1 MLFPRPKRTMLFPR
15 PKPTAA
21 PGVKICFNDNSDAG
35 RRIFYIDI
43 KDVRKWRDEF
53 KPKRLDTKADR
64 RRQNT
69 RTSMGQWAIANSSF
83 VKSNQKD
90 TPTPQREPESMGSE
104 SPSDSLIFTR
114 EKMDLLGDTKYNG
127 TVDAE
132 MIAERAKTERILEGT
147 LTPDPDRDYEGEF
160 TLLFLSFVE
169 AQRQRQPNI
178 VHDGSKG
185 WKFLHGII
193 TAGQSDGPSELPA
206 YHSSQRAFLI
216 VRKLR
221 GRFLVTCSVQ
231 NINACSHAELLKLM
245 WQMEM
250 NGWNDMIYVTQ
261 KDEEVPY
268 RIESKEKAEV
278 LEWGRFEE
286 DYESPPMPANETRRV
301 EKYSIGL
308 QTGCS

>member
-1 MLFPRPKRTMLFPR
+1 MLFPR

-43 KDVRKWRDEF
+43 KDVRKWRDAF
-53 KPKRLDTKADR
+53 KPKRLDIKADR

-69 RTSMGQWAIANSSF
+69 RTSTGQWAITNSSF
-83 VKSNQKD
+83 VICNQKD
-90 TPTPQREPESMGSE
+90 TPTPEREPESM
-104 SPSDSLIFTR
+104 DI
-114 EKMDLLGDTKYNG
+114 
-127 TVDAE
+127 DAE

-160 TLLFLSFVE
+160 ALLFLSFVE
-169 AQRQRQPNI
+169 AQRERQPN
-178 VHDGSKG
+178 VVDGSKG

-206 YHSSQRAFLI
+206 YHPSQRAFLI

-221 GRFLVTCSVQ
+221 GRFLVTCSVRD
-231 NINACSHAELLKLM
+231 INACSHAELLKLM

-278 LEWGRFEE
+278 LEWGRFED
-286 DYESPPMPANETRRV
+286 DYEPPPMPANESRRV